1 MNFETM
7 KRANLILTGLSVLLL
22 AGCKEEV
29 EQPKVTYSDST
40 KANPAA
46 IDSSQ
51 IAIADL
57 PIQMEGT
64 KYLIH
69 PIGDYRVYEG
79 RAKASY
85 GSSNADKV
93 SFSISNYNRFEITGF
108 LQNLKFQHMDSTDI
122 RPLTDKKIVIHTASY
137 LNTIFEK
144 TRQQLLVYAVVDM
157 DTNKDNKWD
166 SNDIKSLYISDI
178 SGKDFVKLSPDM
190 QELIDWNLVESKNRL
205 YFRTIEDTNKN
216 GQFNKNDLVNYYFV
230 DLSDRDWKL
239 QGYKPV

>member
-1 MNFETM
+1 MTM
-7 KRANLILTGLSVLLL
+7 KNLNILL
-22 AGCKEEV
+22 AGFAVLALASCKEEV
-29 EQPKVTYSDST
+29 ETPKVTYEKTST
-40 KANPAA
+40 TEAKPQP

-51 IAIADL
+51 IEIADL

-79 RAKASY
+79 RAKSSY
-85 GSSNADKV
+85 GSSNTDKV

-108 LQNLKFQHMDSTDI
+108 LQNLKFQHVDSTEI
-122 RPLTDKKIVIHTASY
+122 RPLTDKKMVIQTASY

-144 TRQQLLVYAVVDM
+144 TKHQLLVYSVADM
-157 DTNKDNKWD
+157 DTNRDNKLD
-166 SNDIKSLYISDI
+166 ASDIKSLYISDI
-178 SGKDFVKLSPDM
+178 SGNDFMKLSPDM

-216 GQFNKNDLVNYYFV
+216 GQFDKNDVILYYYV
-230 DLSDRDWKL
+230 DLSNKDWKL
-239 QGYKPV
+239 ENYKPV

>member
-1 MNFETM
+1 MTM
-7 KRANLILTGLSVLLL
+7 KNLNILL
-22 AGCKEEV
+22 AGFLILALTSCKEEA
-29 EQPKVTYSDST
+29 ETPKVTYEKTST
-40 KANPAA
+40 EEAKPQP

-51 IAIADL
+51 IEIADL

-79 RAKASY
+79 RAKSSY
-85 GSSNADKV
+85 GSSNTDKV

-108 LQNLKFQHMDSTDI
+108 LQNLKFQHVDSTEI
-122 RPLTDKKIVIHTASY
+122 RPLTDKKMVIQTASY

-144 TRQQLLVYAVVDM
+144 TRHQLLVYSVADM
-157 DTNKDNKWD
+157 DTNKDNKLD
-166 SNDIKSLYISDI
+166 VSDIKSLYISDI
-178 SGKDFVKLSPDM
+178 SGKGFTKLSPDM

-216 GQFNKNDLVNYYFV
+216 GQFDKNDVILYYYV
-230 DLSDRDWKL
+230 DLSNKDWKL
-239 QGYKPV
+239 ESYKPV

>member
-1 MNFETM
+1 MTM
-7 KRANLILTGLSVLLL
+7 KNLNILL
-22 AGCKEEV
+22 AGFAVLALTSCKEEV
-29 EQPKVTYSDST
+29 ETPKVTYEKTST
-40 KANPAA
+40 TEAKPQP

-51 IAIADL
+51 IEIADL

-79 RAKASY
+79 RAKSSY
-85 GSSNADKV
+85 GSSNTDKV

-108 LQNLKFQHMDSTDI
+108 LQNLKFQHVDSTEI
-122 RPLTDKKIVIHTASY
+122 RPLTDKKMVIQTASY

-144 TRQQLLVYAVVDM
+144 TKHQLLVYSVADM
-157 DTNKDNKWD
+157 DTNKDNKLD
-166 SNDIKSLYISDI
+166 VSDIKSLYISDI
-178 SGKDFVKLSPDM
+178 SGKDFTKLSPDM

-216 GQFNKNDLVNYYFV
+216 GQFDKNDVILYYYV
-230 DLSDRDWKL
+230 DLSNKDWKL
-239 QGYKPV
+239 ESYKPV

>member
-1 MNFETM
+1 M
-7 KRANLILTGLSVLLL
+7 KNLNILL
-22 AGCKEEV
+22 AGFLVLALTSCKEEV
-29 EQPKVTYSDST
+29 ATPKVTYEKTSAEEA
-40 KANPAA
+40 KPQP

-51 IAIADL
+51 IEIADL

-79 RAKASY
+79 RAKSSY
-85 GSSNADKV
+85 GSSNTDKV

-108 LQNLKFQHMDSTDI
+108 LQNLKFQHVDSTEI
-122 RPLTDKKIVIHTASY
+122 RPLTDKKMVIQTASY

-144 TRQQLLVYAVVDM
+144 TRHQLLVYSVADM
-157 DTNKDNKWD
+157 DTNKDSKLD
-166 SNDIKSLYISDI
+166 VSDIKSLYISDI
-178 SGKDFVKLSPDM
+178 SGKDFTKLSPDM

-216 GQFNKNDLVNYYFV
+216 GQFDKNDVILYYYV
-230 DLSDRDWKL
+230 DLSNKDWKL
-239 QGYKPV
+239 ESYKPV